1 MPQINEE
8 YRQLD
13 RSPAALRRFGWT
25 IGGALVLLGV
35 LLAWRHRVAGWPM
48 FGVGVSVLLLALLAP
63 GALEYFHRVWMTI
76 ALVMGWI
83 MTNVILTVVFFLVVT
98 PIGLLQRLFA
108 KPAVDLAF
116 KTGAAS
122 YWESRAGEQPAPAD
136 YEKQF

>member
-1 MPQINEE
+1 MPQINEQ

-25 IGGALVLLGV
+25 VGGV
-35 LLAWRHRVAGWPM
+35 LLVLGALLLWRARVAGWPVLI
-48 FGVGVSVLLLALLAP
+48 VGAAVLLAALIAP
-63 GALEYFHRVWMTI
+63 GVLKHFHRVWMTI

-83 MTNVILTVVFFLVVT
+83 MTNVILTIVFFAVLT

-108 KPAVDLAF
+108 RPTVDLAL
-116 KTGAAS
+116 KPGAAS
-122 YWESRAGEQPAPAD
+122 YWEKRAGGQPAPAD